1 MSALSKV
8 HSVAITGVDGAV
20 VEIEGCIGPGLP
32 AVHLVGLPD
41 TVLKESRD
49 RIRAA
54 IVNIGIRFPD
64 TRVTVALSPATLPK
78 VGSVYDLPLAIAIL
92 LAAERVSVGRI
103 DGAVLLGELALD
115 GRVRAVRGV
124 LPAVLAAKESGF
136 TRAVVPLANLDEAG
150 LVDGIEVFGAAHL
163 SEVVAWL
170 AGEGRLAEPGPLVAE
185 DCDRA
190 VADLAD
196 VVGQPEAKYALE
208 VAAAGAHHIM
218 MTGPPG
224 IGKTMLASRLPGI
237 MPALGRREALEVSAI
252 HSIAGNL
259 RPDRPLITVPP
270 FVAPHQTSSVS
281 ALVGGGSGLARPGA
295 VSLAHRGVL
304 FLDEC
309 AEMGPRSLEAL
320 RTPLEEG
327 QIRLARRDGVVK
339 YPSRFLLVMAAN
351 PCPCAPARNQDCTC
365 TATVRR
371 RYLGRLSGPLL
382 DRVDLWVR
390 MEPPGTGAL
399 HEDGVAEESSV
410 SVRDRVHRAR
420 EAAADR
426 WGAEGWLTNSE
437 VPGVVLRRRFRLSA
451 KALRP
456 LELYLRGGK
465 ITARGADRCLR
476 LSWTLADLLGLDKP
490 GEPEV
495 VQALQFRDKE

>member
-78 VGSVYDLPLAIAIL
+78 VGSIYDLPLAIAIL
-92 LAAERVSVGRI
+92 VAAERVPVGRV

-136 TRAVVPLANLDEAG
+136 TRAVVPFANLDEAG
-150 LVDGIEVFGAAHL
+150 LVDDIEVLGAAHL

-170 AGEGRLAEPGPLVAE
+170 AGEGILAEPGPLVAE
-185 DCDRA
+185 ESDPT

-252 HSIAGNL
+252 HSIVGNL

-281 ALVGGGSGLARPGA
+281 ALVGGGTGLARPGA

-399 HEDGVAEESSV
+399 HEDGVAEESSAT
-410 SVRDRVHRAR
+410 VRGRVHRAR
-420 EAAADR
+420 EAAAAR

>member
-150 LVDGIEVFGAAHL
+150 LVDGIEVLGAAHL

-185 DCDRA
+185 DCDPT

-218 MTGPPG
+218 MT
-224 IGKTMLASRLPGI
+224 
-237 MPALGRREALEVSAI
+237 
-252 HSIAGNL
+252 
-259 RPDRPLITVPP
+259 
-270 FVAPHQTSSVS
+270 
-281 ALVGGGSGLARPGA
+281 
-295 VSLAHRGVL
+295 
-304 FLDEC
+304 
-309 AEMGPRSLEAL
+309 
-320 RTPLEEG
+320 
-327 QIRLARRDGVVK
+327 
-339 YPSRFLLVMAAN
+339 
-351 PCPCAPARNQDCTC
+351 
-365 TATVRR
+365 
-371 RYLGRLSGPLL
+371 
-382 DRVDLWVR
+382 
-390 MEPPGTGAL
+390 
-399 HEDGVAEESSV
+399 
-410 SVRDRVHRAR
+410 
-420 EAAADR
+420 
-426 WGAEGWLTNSE
+426 
-437 VPGVVLRRRFRLSA
+437 
-451 KALRP
+451 
-456 LELYLRGGK
+456 
-465 ITARGADRCLR
+465 
-476 LSWTLADLLGLDKP
+476 
-490 GEPEV
+490 
-495 VQALQFRDKE
+495 

>member
-150 LVDGIEVFGAAHL
+150 LVDGIEVLGAAHL

-185 DCDRA
+185 DCDWA

>member
-150 LVDGIEVFGAAHL
+150 LVDGIEVLGAAHL

-185 DCDRA
+185 DCDPT

-399 HEDGVAEESSV
+399 HEDGAAEESSA